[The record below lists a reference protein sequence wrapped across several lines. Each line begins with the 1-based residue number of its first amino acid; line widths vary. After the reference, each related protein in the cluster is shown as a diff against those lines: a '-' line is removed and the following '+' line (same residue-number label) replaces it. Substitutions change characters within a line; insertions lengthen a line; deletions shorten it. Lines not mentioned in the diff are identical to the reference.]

1 MESYMRDADAPYIKR
16 FYLIEES
23 KKSMKIEQIHP
34 KGMDMDSYMMEEEIN
49 FDYSS
54 IEEPRLANSK
64 SY

>member
-23 KKSMKIEQIHP
+23 KKSMKIDQIHP
-34 KGMDMDSYMMEEEIN
+34 KGMDMDSYMMEEDVY
-49 FDYSS
+49 FDRSS
-54 IEEPRLANSK
+54 MDEPRLANSK